1 LQDFGGKRFRASISA
16 RAAVVGALALALCLV
31 AAPSAFAAA
40 SYVFEP
46 TLSLTGNCTTSALDG
61 VPDPGPC
68 PGTAGVD
75 HPSAGFKSPS
85 VTTDAYGDIYVVNVI
100 DKESRI
106 DIFNPEGFFISEFKD
121 PAGAQSI
128 AVDADGNMYL
138 FERLQGGERQVRRIP
153 PTVYKPKEEE
163 IEYGGAPVILTNES
177 TKELIFPLGPE
188 SSLDV
193 DRSTGRVYFDNGFNV
208 SVFGSAAEENKLLEE
223 NAIETGERS
232 TSIAIDSVHKKV
244 WLSVRVPVT
253 HKTVIK
259 AYELEAPHEEL
270 KEDEIN
276 GSTTPKGEFISGEGF
291 LAIDVDDDTG
301 HVFVGDLAAA
311 KKVYEFE
318 EDGTY
323 LATIEHSFE
332 IVPFEEIAVDDGEF
346 SPHPQTDGWLF
357 VPSHPSPSL
366 GHVFVFEP
374 KEQGPP
380 IVEEASVSDVTET
393 EATLRARIDPNG
405 LVTPYRFEYVTQQQ
419 FETSGFAEATI
430 AKEDTLSKSS
440 GGASVSVAIAGLTP
454 ETSYRFRVFAENE
467 EGNDEKEGAFTTFPS
482 GEEQEACSNESLRT
496 GLSALLPDCRAYEL
510 VTPPDTN
517 GHPPTAGFA
526 GVYFA
531 TLRAAPDGNRA
542 TFIVEGGTL
551 PGNEGAGGFNG
562 DPYLASRTAEGWS
575 TQLAGPTGDE
585 ATGPQPG
592 GVSPDQTYSFWKDIK
607 GPVIHIRYPDGHSEL
622 VGVGSLGEDPAVEA
636 DLITEGANHIVF
648 ATEPSGAVQLEPDA
662 PPAGTSAVYDRSAE
676 GPTHVVSL
684 LPGNEPQKAGE
695 NALYLGA
702 SEDGE
707 GIVFSIG
714 GTIYVRLQNTETLKV
729 AGPGSTFAG
738 VAEEGKRV
746 FYLESGNLYAFDVE
760 TEGKIPFAES
770 GNVTVVNVAS
780 DGTRAYFVS
789 PSVLTSEPNP
799 NGEKAKAGK
808 ENLYLS
814 EEGAISFVG
823 IVTERDVEG
832 EVRPNDEID
841 GLGLWLL
848 GLKRK
853 SPDLDPSRTT
863 PAGTTLLFE
872 SRADLTNF
880 KSNGIAQVYRYDQ
893 TQGRLDC
900 LSCSFTGTP
909 STSDASLQSISE
921 TQFSPEIGGEHLKIS
936 NLSPTGG
943 RAFFQTAESL
953 VLGDTDGKLDVYE
966 WEEKGVG
973 SCKKAGG
980 CVYLISSGQS
990 SSPDYLYAV
999 SASGNDVFFRTAD
1012 QLLARDVE
1020 STLSIYDA
1028 RVDGG
1033 FVEPPESIPCA
1044 GIDTCQPPPTS
1055 PPALPVPGAQTP
1067 SEGNVPPQQK
1077 NCPKGKH
1084 KAKRHG
1090 KTVCVKNH
1098 KKHHHKAGNKKRG
1111 GSQ

>member
-1 LQDFGGKRFRASISA
+1 MSA
-16 RAAVVGALALALCLV
+16 RAAVAGAMVFVFCLV

-46 TLSLTGNCTTSALDG
+46 THSLTGNCATSATLDP
-61 VPDPGPC
+61 VPDPGLC
-68 PGTAGVD
+68 PIPPGVPGVD

-106 DIFNPEGFFISEFKD
+106 DVFDPEGFFISEFKD

-138 FERLQGGERQVRRIP
+138 FERLIGGERQVRRIP
-153 PTVYKPKEEE
+153 PTVYKPEEEE
-163 IEYGGAPVILTNES
+163 IEYGGEPVVLTNES

-193 DRSTGRVYFDNGFNV
+193 DRATGKVYFNDGFNV
-208 SVFGSAAEENKLLEE
+208 SIFGSAAEENKLLEKE
-223 NAIETGERS
+223 AIDAGERT

-253 HKTVIK
+253 HKTVVR
-259 AYELEAPHEEL
+259 AFELEAPHKEL
-270 KEDEIN
+270 KADEIN
-276 GSTTPKGEFISGEGF
+276 GSTTPKGEFLSGEGF

-366 GHVFVFEP
+366 GHVFAFEP

-393 EATLRARIDPNG
+393 EATLHARINPNG
-405 LVTPYRFEYVTQQQ
+405 LETTYQLEYVTQQQ
-419 FETSGFAEATI
+419 FEASGFAEATI
-430 AKEDTLSKSS
+430 AKEDTLTKGS
-440 GGASVSVAIAGLTP
+440 GGVSVTAAIAGLSP
-454 ETSYRFRVFAENE
+454 ETSYRFRAFAESE
-467 EGNDEKEGAFTTFPS
+467 EGSDEKEGAFATFPS
-482 GEEQEACSNESLRT
+482 GEGQEACSNESLRT

-517 GHPPTAGFA
+517 GHPPSGGF
-526 GVYFA
+526 GSIYSV

-542 TFIVEGGTL
+542 SFIIEGGTL

-562 DPYLASRTAEGWS
+562 DPYLASRGSEGWTS
-575 TQLAGPTGDE
+575 ELIGPTGDE
-585 ATGPQPG
+585 TVKPNPG
-592 GVSPDQTYSFWKDIK
+592 SPSPDQTYTFWSDNS
-607 GPVIHIRYPDGHSEL
+607 GSYIRYPDGHSEF
-622 VGVGSLGEDPAVEA
+622 VGRGSLGEDAHVNA
-636 DLITEGANHIVF
+636 RLITENASHIIF
-648 ATEPSGAVQLEPDA
+648 GTIPSSAVKLEPNA
-662 PPAGTSAVYDRSAE
+662 APAGTATVYDRSAE
-676 GPTHVVSL
+676 GQTHVVSL
-684 LPGNEPQKAGE
+684 LPGDEPQEAGE
-695 NALYLGA
+695 DAEYLGA
-702 SEDGE
+702 SEAGE
-707 GIVFSIG
+707 GIAFAINK
-714 GTIYVRLQNTETLKV
+714 TIYLRLHNEETFEV
-729 AGPGSTFAG
+729 AGPGATFAG
-738 VAEEGKRV
+738 IADEGKRV
-746 FYLESGNLYAFDVE
+746 FYLEGGNLYAFDAE
-760 TEGKIPFAES
+760 TEGKITFDES
-770 GNVTVVNVAS
+770 GDATVVNVAS

-789 PSVLTSEPNP
+789 SAVLTSEPNP
-799 NGEKAKAGK
+799 RGEKAKGGA

-814 EEGAISFVG
+814 EEGTVSFIG
-823 IVTERDVEG
+823 IVTKRDVEG
-832 EVRPNDEID
+832 EKRPNDEID
-841 GLGLWLL
+841 GLGLWVL
-848 GLKRK
+848 GLERR

-863 PAGTTLLFE
+863 ADGATLLFE
-872 SRADLTNF
+872 SRANLTGF
-880 KSNGIAQVYRYDQ
+880 DSKGFAQIFRYDA
-893 TQGRLDC
+893 TEGRLDC
-900 LSCSFTGTP
+900 LSCSPTGASP
-909 STSDASLQSISE
+909 TSDASLQSISE
-921 TQFSPEIGGEHLKIS
+921 TQFSPEIAGEHLKIANQTPDGS
-936 NLSPTGG
+936 
-943 RAFFQTAESL
+943 RAFFQSAEPL

-966 WEEKGVG
+966 WEEKGTG
-973 SCKKAGG
+973 SCKKVGG
-980 CVYLISSGQS
+980 CIYLISGGQS
-990 SSPDYLYAV
+990 SSPDYLYAM
-999 SASGNDVFFRTAD
+999 STNGNDVFFRTAD
-1012 QLLARDVE
+1012 QLLPRDLE

-1028 RVDGG
+1028 RVGGG

-1044 GIDTCQPPPTS
+1044 SLDTCQPDPTS

-1067 SEGNVPPQQK
+1067 SEGNVPPQRK
-1077 NCPKGKH
+1077 KCPKGKH
-1084 KAKRHG
+1084 KVKRHG

-1098 KKHHHKAGNKKRG
+1098 KKHHHKAGSKKRG
-1111 GSQ
+1111 GSR